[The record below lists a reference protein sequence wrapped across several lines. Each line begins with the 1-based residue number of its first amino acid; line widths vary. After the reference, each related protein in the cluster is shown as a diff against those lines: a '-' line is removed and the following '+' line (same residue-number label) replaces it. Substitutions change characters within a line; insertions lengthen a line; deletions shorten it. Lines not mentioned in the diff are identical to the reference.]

1 MNKIKESN
9 ETLFSNRLFSGR
21 ELQLKAKEVAKK
33 FSPKLNESIKV
44 RLDEKTII
52 FFKQGTSSKDIEN
65 KLQKFRNAKLNTEIV
80 YF

>member
-52 FFKQGTSSKDIEN
+52 FFKQGTSNKDIEN

>member
-9 ETLFSNRLFSGR
+9 ETLFSNRPFSGR